1 MLRRLE
7 GPAHSALGDMTLLA
21 NDEVIVSDGAA
32 GGVYRLRT
40 DTTNDVGLERI
51 DRGDFI
57 SPQTLAALPDG
68 QHVLVA
74 ATPAESALST

>member
-1 MLRRLE
+1 
-7 GPAHSALGDMTLLA
+7 MTLLA

-57 SPQTLAALPDG
+57 SPQNASGLA
-68 QHVLVA
+68 
-74 ATPAESALST
+74 

>member
-1 MLRRLE
+1 VLRRIE

-21 NDEVIVSDGAA
+21 NDEVIVSDGAG

-57 SPQTLAALPDG
+57 SPQNASGLA
-68 QHVLVA
+68 
-74 ATPAESALST
+74 

>member
-1 MLRRLE
+1 
-7 GPAHSALGDMTLLA
+7 MTLLA
-21 NDEVIVSDGAA
+21 NDEVIVSDGAG

-57 SPQTLAALPDG
+57 SPQNASGLA
-68 QHVLVA
+68 
-74 ATPAESALST
+74 